1 LNKKE
6 IKANEKNFARRRRAL
21 FSFTSFF
28 SLCLKWSCPPIA
40 INKMCRAPFFS
51 SLVFSAPL
59 ALPAICIAMNFIV
72 EIFAVCDVEF
82 LLLIMQ
88 RQTGADLMDSRV
100 KRQRLHQRS
109 SPFLSS
115 TTAGSL

>member
-1 LNKKE
+1 
-6 IKANEKNFARRRRAL
+6 
-21 FSFTSFF
+21 
-28 SLCLKWSCPPIA
+28 
-40 INKMCRAPFFS
+40 
-51 SLVFSAPL
+51 
-59 ALPAICIAMNFIV
+59 MNFIV